1 MSYSEELQQEAL
13 ENLNIVRKRAKK
25 LQFNLDAPYPN
36 PNDLKDPGNRN
47 TFNHFMFY
55 YNKYKDDEEELNNF
69 FQYLYD
75 NWRRRSS
82 MPLYHI
88 LNFLDKQEATDSEYL
103 SSDIDGG
110 KRKSKKIKTNPKKSK
125 KNPKKSKKM
134 KRTIRHK

>member
-75 NWRRRSS
+75 NWRRMSS

-88 LNFLDKQEATDSEYL
+88 LNFLDKQEATDSE
-103 SSDIDGG
+103 SSTSDIDGG
-110 KRKSKKIKTNPKKSK
+110 KRKSKKNKNISK
-125 KNPKKSKKM
+125 KNKNISKKI
-134 KRTIRHK
+134 KRTRKHK